1 MPDSKAKRAKLRAEF
16 HVLREFLLRETSA
29 GYGHLMIWK
38 NGCLPGDPVPPP
50 YDSLNTRAHFD
61 AAMLSLIRLTDPHKD
76 AVSFDKLLK
85 FAENHGHLFPDESI
99 SEKIAADRR
108 RFETF
113 RPVRENLQAIRDRHY
128 AHPDRKYIADP
139 DRVFTDYPISPDVM
153 EELFGFIGDAL
164 QKYRMENES

>member
-16 HVLREFLLRETSA
+16 RILREFLLRETSA

-38 NGCLPGDPVPPP
+38 NGCLHGDPVPPP

-61 AAMLSLIRLTDPHKD
+61 AAMLSLIRLTDPHKY

-85 FAENHGHLFPDESI
+85 FAENHAHLFADGGFDEQ
-99 SEKIAADRR
+99 IAADRR
-108 RFETF
+108 HFDSYS
-113 RPVRENLQAIRDRHY
+113 PVRENLQAIRDRHY
-128 AHPDRKYIADP
+128 AHPDRKYISNP
-139 DRVFTDYPISPDVM
+139 DKVFTDYPISPDAI

-164 QKYRMENES
+164 QKYKTGSET